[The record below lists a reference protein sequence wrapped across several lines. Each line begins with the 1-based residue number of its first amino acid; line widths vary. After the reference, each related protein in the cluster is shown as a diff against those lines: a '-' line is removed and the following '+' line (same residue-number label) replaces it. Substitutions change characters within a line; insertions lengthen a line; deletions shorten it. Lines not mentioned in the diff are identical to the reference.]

1 MDAESDRTST
11 DIFMAPIDGGDPL
24 PLTTTT
30 DESESSPRWSP
41 DGRYLAFLSGRDDD
55 NTQVWLLDRR
65 GGEAKKLTAYDT
77 GVSSIAWS
85 PDGQRLA
92 MVMRDIEDDSG
103 NDARDE
109 DDDADGGGRDPIVV
123 TRLQFKRDGSG
134 YLNDLRRH
142 IYVFD
147 LERQQTDQITS
158 GPLDDGAPVW
168 SPDGESIAFTSN
180 RTAEPDATANTDIFI
195 VQARSGQTARQLTT
209 STGSDGSPSFSPD
222 GSFVTYVAG
231 GAPADIWYATNNV
244 AVVSA
249 AGEPSRLL
257 TDGLDRNLSNP
268 RVTNDGAFITFR
280 LEDHGNVHLARVPV
294 RGGDVER
301 VITGERDIRGF
312 HMGDSGQVVVLET
325 QSHYP
330 PEVSLVDDAALLVS
344 GRSLRNNSRAAPIS
358 LAGRRPRR
366 RPPRHPRPVAA
377 RSPSRHTILSQGV
390 EGTGPVAPP
399 LDHGQTAELLGG
411 APHRDAIRPTQH
423 AAVRE
428 QPGGGLASTDPAT

>member
-11 DIFMAPIDGGDPL
+11 DIFMAPIDGGDKFQ
-24 PLTTTT
+24 LTTTT

-123 TRLQFKRDGSG
+123 TRLQFKRDSRG

-147 LERQQTDQITS
+147 LESQQTDQITS
-158 GPLDDGAPVW
+158 GPQDDGAPVW

-180 RTAEPDATANTDIFI
+180 RTAEPDATANTD
-195 VQARSGQTARQLTT
+195 
-209 STGSDGSPSFSPD
+209 
-222 GSFVTYVAG
+222 
-231 GAPADIWYATNNV
+231 
-244 AVVSA
+244 
-249 AGEPSRLL
+249 
-257 TDGLDRNLSNP
+257 
-268 RVTNDGAFITFR
+268 
-280 LEDHGNVHLARVPV
+280 
-294 RGGDVER
+294 
-301 VITGERDIRGF
+301 
-312 HMGDSGQVVVLET
+312 
-325 QSHYP
+325 
-330 PEVSLVDDAALLVS
+330 
-344 GRSLRNNSRAAPIS
+344 
-358 LAGRRPRR
+358 RPRR

-428 QPGGGLASTDPAT
+428 QPSRGLASADATTRAADAGVQVHGTGAAISLGARTRAESLSHRPSSDASRPPSPVTRTCLRGLA